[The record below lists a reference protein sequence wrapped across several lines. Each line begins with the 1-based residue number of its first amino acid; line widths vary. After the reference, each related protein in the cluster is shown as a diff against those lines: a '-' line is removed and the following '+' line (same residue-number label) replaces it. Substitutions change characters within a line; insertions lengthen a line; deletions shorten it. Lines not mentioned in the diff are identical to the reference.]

1 LTEAQGKPYHPAMPL
16 GRAALL
22 AAPLLIAGLIAGCGG
37 SSSTTVIAVAT
48 TSGTTTT
55 AAHPAAAAAM
65 VVELQQ
71 VMTNLGY
78 YSGPIDGVYGDAT
91 TAAVKTMQKDLG
103 VTVDGV
109 YGPETHNALGEK
121 GTSIVQAV
129 QTTLT
134 TYGYYSGPIDG
145 LYGAATIQAVV
156 KLQSD
161 LGVTADGRIG
171 PETITAFSDA
181 VANGTIKPA

>member
-1 LTEAQGKPYHPAMPL
+1 MPF
-16 GRAALL
+16 GRAAFLV
-22 AAPLLIAGLIAGCGG
+22 APLLIAGLIAGCGG
-37 SSSTTVIAVAT
+37 GSTTTTVTATVAT
-48 TSGTTTT
+48 TSATTTT
-55 AAHPAAAAAM
+55 AEHAAAAAAM
-65 VVELQQ
+65 VVELQR

-91 TAAVKTMQKDLG
+91 TAAVKTMQTDLG
-103 VTVDGV
+103 VTADGI

-145 LYGAATIQAVV
+145 LYGAATIRAVT
-156 KLQSD
+156 KLQGD

-171 PETITAFSDA
+171 PETVTAFSDA